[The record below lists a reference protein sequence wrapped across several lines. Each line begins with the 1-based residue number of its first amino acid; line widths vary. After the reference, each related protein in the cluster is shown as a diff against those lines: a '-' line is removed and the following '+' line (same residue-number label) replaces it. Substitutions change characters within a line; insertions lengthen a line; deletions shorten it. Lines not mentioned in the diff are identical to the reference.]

1 MRNMR
6 QKVRFIDFFKPFAR
20 KNASFAH
27 PSYNNKRGG
36 RSLCCRPYVRVLP
49 PVRARFAALARRFA
63 ERLRQKTQIE
73 IVFEDERFTTMEAER
88 VLISGGVRRENRK
101 RTIDS
106 IAASYILEGYL
117 NKINK

>member
-27 PSYNNKRGG
+27 PSYNNKKGG

-63 ERLRQKTQIE
+63 ERTRSRYACPEKAKKKT
-73 IVFEDERFTTMEAER
+73 DSLYARRSSPTARRR
-88 VLISGGVRRENRK
+88 VGLCAARRR
-101 RTIDS
+101 
-106 IAASYILEGYL
+106 
-117 NKINK
+117 